1 MPGAGAAVA
10 FGRLLPV
17 FFLFS
22 SCFPMLATS
31 TISATAPDRRPLGR
45 FLLVA
50 GGLYLLWFFGYERT
64 LAPAGHLDEALSR
77 NLAAAG
83 SGLLRLLG
91 FATWPDAAQ
100 PRLLRMDGLPG
111 VWVGDPCNGL
121 VLYALFAGFVLA
133 LPGGGWRRKLAFIP
147 AGIGVIYLLN
157 VLRVAALALNHHY
170 YRQSVEF
177 NHHYTF
183 TFVVYGAILLLWAWW
198 VRQLPRAAAVEFSS
212 TTAAA
217 AR

>member
-1 MPGAGAAVA
+1 MLTFSTTPAG
-10 FGRLLPV
+10 PV
-17 FFLFS
+17 
-22 SCFPMLATS
+22 
-31 TISATAPDRRPLGR
+31 RRPLGR

-50 GGLYLLWFFGYERT
+50 AGLYLLWFFGYERL

-83 SGLLRLLG
+83 SALLRLLG
-91 FATWPDAAQ
+91 FATKPDAVQ
-100 PRLLRMDGLPG
+100 PRLLLMDGLPG

-198 VRQLPRAAAVEFSS
+198 VRRLPRA
-212 TTAAA
+212 TAEEPLPALPA
-217 AR
+217 TAR

>member
-1 MPGAGAAVA
+1 MPSSASAAPAATPARSPLIQFLAVAGA
-10 FGRLLPV
+10 
-17 FFLFS
+17 
-22 SCFPMLATS
+22 
-31 TISATAPDRRPLGR
+31 
-45 FLLVA
+45 
-50 GGLYLLWFFGYERT
+50 LYLLWFFGYERT
-64 LAPAGHLDEALSR
+64 LGPGSQLDETLSR

-91 FATWPDAAQ
+91 FATWPDPIQ
-100 PRLLRMDGLPG
+100 PRLLRMDGQPG

-133 LPGGGWRRKLAFIP
+133 LPGGGWQRKAAFIP
-147 AGIGVIYLLN
+147 LGMGVIYLLN

-183 TFVVYGAILLLWAWW
+183 TFVVYGAILLLWAGW
-198 VRQLPRAAAVEFSS
+198 VRQLPRPTA
-212 TTAAA
+212 TAAQQPA
-217 AR
+217 TGIAS

>member
-1 MPGAGAAVA
+1 MSSSLPAAAPPVA
-10 FGRLLPV
+10 P
-17 FFLFS
+17 
-22 SCFPMLATS
+22 
-31 TISATAPDRRPLGR
+31 APSRRPLGQ

-50 GGLYLLWFFGYERT
+50 AALYLLWLLGYERA
-64 LAPAGHLDEALSR
+64 LGPAGHLDEALSR

-91 FATWPDAAQ
+91 FATVPDPAQ
-100 PRLLRMDGLPG
+100 PRLLLMDGQPG

-133 LPGGGWRRKLAFIP
+133 LPGGGWRRKAAFIP
-147 AGIGVIYLLN
+147 AGVGALYLLN

-170 YRQSVEF
+170 YRQSVDF

-183 TFVVYGAILLLWAWW
+183 SFVVYGAILLLWGWW
-198 VRQLPRAAAVEFSS
+198 VRHLPRPTAPVAGPPVSPAA
-212 TTAAA
+212 
-217 AR
+217 